1 MTKAIKDNPNLWKQI
16 IAKIKSEACYG
27 TKAGQ
32 WSARKAQAAVK
43 RYKDAGGGYED
54 EKDSSNSLLKWTK
67 QDWRTKSGLNS
78 SYTKERYLTS
88 KAIKSL
94 SKEEYIITSEKK
106 REDSLKGKQF
116 SKQPKLIAKKVKKY
130 RT

>member
-78 SYTKERYLTS
+78 SDTKERYLPT

-106 REDSLKGKQF
+106 REDSLKGNQF